1 MCGIAGIIR
10 FDGFAPDGDEL
21 LRMTQALA
29 HRGPDGHGMMI
40 RDGVGLGHRRLSI
53 IDLEGGRQ
61 PMANE
66 DQTVWVTFNGE
77 IYNFRSLKRELEAAG
92 HRFATDCDTEVIVHG
107 YEQWGAACVERFRG
121 MFAFAA
127 VDCRRQTALLA
138 RDHFGVKP
146 LYYRLGAKE
155 LAFASELEAL
165 RRMNDPPRRGSLTAV
180 EMFLRFQYIPTPL
193 TIYDDVFKLPPAHRI
208 ELSLRGASAAK
219 IEPRRYWQLQFKP
232 EHKLDERQWIDRL
245 DEMVSRAVRDSLVAD
260 VPFGVFLS
268 GGIDSTLVAQKMRD
282 QLGSSVQAFS
292 IGFEEHEYNEL
303 PYARQAAEQLGLKWE
318 YEIVRPDAL
327 AVLPELLQHYG
338 EPYGDSSAIPTWY
351 VCRLARRHVPMVLSG
366 DAGDEAFGGYGSY
379 RAWMSTCDERT
390 ALRRARPWW
399 KKAVL
404 GLLRA
409 VGYDRDA
416 RHDCNL
422 QPWLDRIGYI
432 HAPWRR
438 RLWRD
443 DFAGLIDRRCALFDR
458 AAAAAPRCDPLS
470 FVQFLDF
477 QTYLPCDILTKVDV
491 ASMYHALEVRPS
503 LLDVELVETAAQL
516 PLEMRMRS
524 GPSGRTPKYAL
535 KALLQRT
542 FPADFV
548 HRRKQGF
555 AIPRDRWFLPGGP
568 LRARLEEIVSD
579 RRSRLVKLL
588 RGEAIGEMIREHS
601 PQNDRSG
608 PLWLLLVLGL
618 WLEQHPDVT
627 FSSPESCLATPHFL
641 QHQQQHRQQ
650 PQRQNRQRKQRAAVS

>member
-10 FDGFAPDGDEL
+10 FDGHAPDGDEL
-21 LRMTQALA
+21 LRMTQSLS

-40 RDGVGLGHRRLSI
+40 RGGVGLGHRRLSI

-66 DQTVWVTFNGE
+66 DQSVWVTFNGE
-77 IYNFRSLKRELEAAG
+77 IYNFRRLKRELESAG
-92 HRFATDCDTEVIVHG
+92 HRFVTDCDTEVIVHG
-107 YEQWGAACVERFRG
+107 YEQWGAACAERFRG
-121 MFAFAA
+121 MFAFAV
-127 VDCRRQTALLA
+127 VDFRRQKALLA

-146 LYYRLGAKE
+146 LYYRLGPHG

-165 RRMNDPPRRGSLTAV
+165 RRMNEPPRRGSLTAV
-180 EMFLRFQYIPTPL
+180 EMFLRLQYIPTPL

-208 ELSLRGASAAK
+208 EFSLRGASAAA
-219 IEPRRYWQLQFKP
+219 IVPRRYWQLHFEP
-232 EHKLDERQWIDRL
+232 EEQLDERQWLDRL
-245 DEMVSRAVRDSLVAD
+245 DAMVSRAVGDSLVAD

-282 QLGSSVQAFS
+282 QLGSNVRAFS
-292 IGFEEHEYNEL
+292 IGFEEQEYNEL
-303 PYARQAAEQLGLKWE
+303 PYARQAAEQLGLQWE
-318 YEIVRPDAL
+318 HEIVRPDAL
-327 AVLPELLQHYG
+327 AVLPDLLRHYG

-379 RAWMSTCDERT
+379 RAWMETCDDRT
-390 ALRRARPWW
+390 ALRQGRPWW

-404 GLLRA
+404 GILRT

-416 RHDCNL
+416 RHDYNL
-422 QPWLDRIGYI
+422 QPWLNRVGYI

-438 RLWRD
+438 RLWPD
-443 DFAGLIDRRCALFDR
+443 DFAELIDRPCELFVR
-458 AAAAAPRCDPLS
+458 AAAEAPRCDPLS

-503 LLDVELVETAAQL
+503 LLDVELVETAARL
-516 PLEMRMRS
+516 PVEMRMRS
-524 GPSGRTPKYAL
+524 GSGGRTPKYAL
-535 KALLQRT
+535 KALLQQT
-542 FPADFV
+542 FPAEFV

-568 LRARLEEIVSD
+568 LRQRLEEIVSD
-579 RRSRLVKLL
+579 RQSRLVELL
-588 RGEAIGEMIREHS
+588 RGETIVEMMHEHS
-601 PQNDRSG
+601 LRNDLSG

-618 WLEQHPDVT
+618 WLEQHPDVS
-627 FSSPESCLATPHFL
+627 FAADASRAAAPHYL
-641 QHQQQHRQQ
+641 KR
-650 PQRQNRQRKQRAAVS
+650 RRQREKQAIGVG